1 MSKPLSMAVSELTI
15 RDGYGRV
22 SKRYRMV
29 RSNDIIKCL
38 MTVSESS
45 NEKHTQEN
53 IRKVIDMILD
63 LNPNV

>member
-1 MSKPLSMAVSELTI
+1 MSKPLSLAVSELTI

-22 SKRYRMV
+22 TKRYRSV
-29 RSNDIIKCL
+29 RSNDVIKCL

-45 NEKHTQEN
+45 NERHTKEN
-53 IRKVIDMILD
+53 LRKVIDMILD